1 LAVVT
6 AALVLCEAHGALA
19 ASVAIGGVDA
29 APGETASVTV
39 RLRSMGDAVVAA
51 QNAIELGPPLSI
63 VGRADGEPDCEAN
76 QQIDKDATTFRF
88 RPPGCVPGAS
98 CTSLRAVVIAFD
110 NLAPILD
117 GSVLYACRL
126 AVAAGAAPGDYP
138 LHNAEVAAADA
149 NGQSLA
155 TEAVDGVVRVRAP
168 RASIDLNGGR
178 AAAGDEVT
186 LTAVLDADGETVV
199 GTQNRINFAA
209 PLAIT
214 ARPDGSPDCDVNPA
228 IDKDA
233 SAFDFLPRG
242 CDAGVNCTAVSAL
255 ILAFDNVDPIP
266 SGTALYT
273 CQVTVGPDAAPGNY
287 LLRNS
292 ELGAAG
298 PSGELL
304 AATGDDAEVEVG
316 SDDDASVGI
325 TVASVFAG
333 AGQRVAVPVTLDV
346 LAPSGAGV
354 AGTQNDIRFDPQTA
368 VAGTDTGTP
377 DCTVDP
383 DIDKNGTTF
392 RFLPNDCTPSVD
404 CTGVRAF
411 VLSLDNVDPIA
422 DGATLYA
429 CAVEVAAGAA
439 LGTYLLRNTDAAAA
453 DAAGAELAT
462 AAHDGSVTVVCAGD
476 CNGDGLVGIA
486 ELLRGVNISLAN
498 SAVDSCP
505 LFDLDRSGEV
515 AISEIILAVGSALA
529 GCASDS

>member
-1 LAVVT
+1 LAVVA

-51 QNAIELGPPLSI
+51 QNTIQLGPPLSI

-88 RPPGCVPGAS
+88 HPPGCIPGAG
-98 CTSLRAVVIAFD
+98 CTSVRAVVIAFD
-110 NLAPILD
+110 NLMPILD
-117 GSVLYACRL
+117 GSVLYTCRL

-138 LHNAEVAAADA
+138 LRNTEVGAADA

-155 TEAVDGVVRVRAP
+155 VDAVDGVVRVRA
-168 RASIDLNGGR
+168 RQVSIDLSGGS
-178 AAAGDEVT
+178 ATAGGELA
-186 LTAVLDADGETVV
+186 LTAVLDAEGETVV
-199 GTQNRINFAA
+199 GTQNRIDFAA
-209 PLAIT
+209 PLAIASHPEGT
-214 ARPDGSPDCDVNPA
+214 PECEVNPA

-242 CDAGVNCTAVSAL
+242 CHAGVDCTAVSAL

-266 SGTALYT
+266 SGTTLYT
-273 CQVTVGPDAAPGNY
+273 CRVTVAAEAAPGLY
-287 LLRNS
+287 LLANS

-333 AGQRVAVPVTLDV
+333 AGQRIAVPVRLDV
-346 LAPSGAGV
+346 LDPSGAGV
-354 AGTQNDIRFDPQTA
+354 AGTQNDIGFDPQTA
-368 VAGTDTGTP
+368 IAGTAEATP
-377 DCTVDP
+377 DCTVDSA
-383 DIDKNGTTF
+383 IDKNGTTF
-392 RFLPNDCTPSVD
+392 QFLPNDCTPAVD

-411 VLSLDNVDPIA
+411 VLSLDNVDPIP
-422 DGATLYA
+422 D
-429 CAVEVAAGAA
+429 GAA
-439 LGTYLLRNTDAAAA
+439 LYECAVQVDADAEPGTHVLRNRNAAAA
-453 DAAGAELAT
+453 DAAGADLAT
-462 AAHDGSVTVVCAGD
+462 AAHDGAVTVVCAGD
-476 CNGDGLVGIA
+476 CNGDGLVGIS

-498 SAVDSCP
+498 SALDSCP
-505 LFDLDRSGEV
+505 LFDLDRSGDV

-529 GCASDS
+529 GCSSDS